1 MYRLICLVLLSLS
14 VPVFAAPASDPY
26 TQGMEAFAAGRYDRA
41 AQRFQAALEK
51 RPDFAPYHYMLAM
64 SLLRQ
69 GRYVDAVTH
78 FEAVL
83 RSKAD
88 EELRG
93 KAWVNM
99 LRALIEL
106 KDYDEV
112 ERVARRALEDLPNQA
127 EVFNQLGRAR
137 LNRGDYTGA
146 IDVLSRATQ
155 LAPNDWSI
163 YNNLGLAYLNAG
175 NLKGALRAFERA
187 AQLNGRQAFVQNNLG
202 VTYERLHR
210 YADAQRAYQR
220 ALDIDPG
227 YAKARQSIQRVR
239 RLSASKQQSNYA
251 IGNGSSR

>member
-1 MYRLICLVLLSLS
+1 MYRLILLLLLCL
-14 VPVFAAPASDPY
+14 PAIAIAAPADDPY
-26 TQGMEAFAAGRYDRA
+26 TLGMDAFAAGKYDRA
-41 AQRFQAALEK
+41 AEQFRAALQK

-69 GRYVDAVTH
+69 GRQVDAVTH

-83 RSKAD
+83 RGNAD
-88 EELRG
+88 DELRA

-112 ERVARRALEDLPNQA
+112 ERVARRALEDLPEQA

-137 LNRGDYTGA
+137 LNRGDYAGA

-187 AQLNGRQAFVQNNLG
+187 ARLNRRQAFVQNNLG

-210 YADAQRAYQR
+210 YTDAQRAYQR

-239 RLSASKQQSNYA
+239 RMSASRQQRNYA
-251 IGNGSSR
+251 IGHGAGQ